1 MEIKDLQA
9 NQGKVD
15 LVVEVV
21 ELKEARTF
29 EKFGKSGKVCNAVV
43 KDATGTVTLTLWN
56 DDVDKV
62 TQGARIH
69 IKNGWCSEYR
79 DEKQVSSGKF
89 GEIEVLE
96 SNAGGQQPGEM
107 LTNSPEMLAGQPLE
121 GSEEEEQPLDVEE
134 MVE

>member
-43 KDATGTVTLTLWN
+43 KDATGSVTLTLWN

-62 TQGARIH
+62 NVGDV
-69 IKNGWCSEYR
+69 IKIEKGWCSAFNN
-79 DEKQVSSGKF
+79 QLQISAGKF
-89 GEIEVLE
+89 GILTIEKKGQ
-96 SNAGGQQPGEM
+96 AGSSSDSSKSDDLVQ
-107 LTNSPEMLAGQPLE
+107 
-121 GSEEEEQPLDVEE
+121 EED
-134 MVE
+134 MR